1 MVVKINKMVFSGFN
15 KRKHSSIGGDFD
27 GDGVKN
33 RKDCRPLNYKK
44 QHVPGSQNWID
55 AMDTFLEA
63 RSAEEE
69 NPDYEETREGT
80 IKKKRHRFVTGF

>member
-1 MVVKINKMVFSGFN
+1 MIFPGFN
-15 KRKHSSIGGDFD
+15 RRKKSTISSGDFD

-44 QHVPGSQNWID
+44 QHVPGSQDWINS
-55 AMDTFLEA
+55 MDTFLESS
-63 RSAEEE
+63 SAEED